1 MAETSEPKPCNRRM
15 SIADDMGDNQASIR
29 CRLPRGH
36 KGPHQEQY
44 TSDSYGTVTI
54 TFKNGH
60 VPPVDFTRIA
70 HMIPK
75 GETCIAKDG
84 TKCPFYAALD
94 MGDEYPDR
102 EVFCYLH
109 GEHNIVYNDEF
120 RKDWN
125 CLDATN

>member
-1 MAETSEPKPCNRRM
+1 MAETSEPKSCNRRM
-15 SIADDMGDNQASIR
+15 SIADDMGDNEASIR
-29 CRLPRGH
+29 CQLPRGH

-44 TSDSYGTVTI
+44 TSCSHGVVTI
-54 TFKNGH
+54 TFEKGH
-60 VPPVDFTRIA
+60 VPPVDFARIS

-84 TKCPFYAALD
+84 TKCPFFAFLGMD
-94 MGDEYPDR
+94 GQDNN
-102 EVFCYLH
+102 VSCYLR
-109 GEHNIVYNDEF
+109 GEQNIVYNDEF